1 MSMKVSVNLATQPFR
16 KDRPILVAS
25 GAVGLLM
32 LGALALLILLAVA
45 DHRRSADTRR
55 VISRLD
61 QQLRRAATEQARLD
75 ALLHRPENAE
85 VLERS
90 LFLNSLL
97 YRKSISWTKV
107 FEDLEKVLPPNVR
120 LINIRPQV
128 VSESQV
134 YLEMTLGA
142 ESLPPVI
149 ETLTRFESSDV
160 FGTTTFYSA
169 VPPSQSEPLYRCR
182 VSVNYGQKL

>member
-1 MSMKVSVNLATQPFR
+1 MKVSINLATQPFR

-90 LFLNSLL
+90 LFLNYELMVAFYDPTDIQRFARWIERQRDAATVYRAQPPGLVRDVAEGLL
-97 YRKSISWTKV
+97 LWLA
-107 FEDLEKVLPPNVR
+107 FQL
-120 LINIRPQV
+120 
-128 VSESQV
+128 
-134 YLEMTLGA
+134 
-142 ESLPPVI
+142 
-149 ETLTRFESSDV
+149 
-160 FGTTTFYSA
+160 
-169 VPPSQSEPLYRCR
+169 
-182 VSVNYGQKL
+182 